1 MRLAALYS
9 GGKDSTYAVYL
20 AQQGGL
26 EVTDLLTVLPQD
38 ASMMYQ
44 VPNVE
49 WAGLS
54 AEALGISHRTVQ
66 SAAGAEAELKA
77 MTRGLDKTEA
87 EGVVVGAVAS
97 DYQFVRVH
105 QVCEALG
112 LWVYAPLWRKD
123 PHALLR
129 EYLDAG
135 FSILIVAV
143 AAEGLDA
150 EWLGRTLDQDALRDL
165 TKLHRTSGVHPTGE
179 GGEFETWVTD
189 GPNYGARIKVQ
200 EAVKRWEGTS
210 GTYEVRKAT
219 LEAQPRAE
227 AVTDHTR
234 PQAA

>member
-20 AQQGGL
+20 AQQAGL

-44 VPNVE
+44 VPNVA

-66 SAAGAEAELKA
+66 SAAGGEAELRA
-77 MTRGLDKTEA
+77 MTRGLDKTDV

-123 PHALLR
+123 PRALLR
-129 EYLDAG
+129 EYVDAG
-135 FSILIVAV
+135 FAILIVAV

-165 TKLHRTSGVHPTGE
+165 AKLHRTFGVHPTGE

-189 GPNYGARIKVQ
+189 GPNYGARIRVQ

-219 LEAQPRAE
+219 LES
-227 AVTDHTR
+227 
-234 PQAA
+234 